1 MVTINIAIMS
11 TEDLERDGCGF
22 VYAFNQDVDF
32 CLLLRFQR
40 RFNSMLIALFKFIAY
55 VIVSQDYYY
64 IKVIII
70 INKSSDSDPRLKLK
84 ARSKS

>member
-1 MVTINIAIMS
+1 MVAINIAIMS

-55 VIVSQDYYY
+55 AIVS
-64 IKVIII
+64 
-70 INKSSDSDPRLKLK
+70 
-84 ARSKS
+84 